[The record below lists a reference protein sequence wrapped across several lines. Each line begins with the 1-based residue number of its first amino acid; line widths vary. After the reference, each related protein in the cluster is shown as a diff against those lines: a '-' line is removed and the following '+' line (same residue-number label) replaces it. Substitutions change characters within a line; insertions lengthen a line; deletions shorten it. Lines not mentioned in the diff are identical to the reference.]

1 MRSLNAEPSLNAA
14 PNLSA
19 MPRLNMSLHMR
30 NRTHVLAHASK
41 PSPAPSLNIPNLNIA
56 RSLHTPSETSPNLR
70 RTRQS

>member
-1 MRSLNAEPSLNAA
+1 MPSLDETLS
-14 PNLSA
+14 LSA
-19 MPRLNMSLHMR
+19 MPRLNMSFHMR

-56 RSLHTPSETSPNLR
+56 RSLHTPSETSPKLQ